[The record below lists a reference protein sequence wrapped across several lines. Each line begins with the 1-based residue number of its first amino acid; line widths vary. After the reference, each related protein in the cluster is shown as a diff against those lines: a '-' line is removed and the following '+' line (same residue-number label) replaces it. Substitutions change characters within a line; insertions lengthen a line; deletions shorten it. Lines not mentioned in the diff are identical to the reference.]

1 MIYMLKEF
9 KVTGFKNF
17 KEELF
22 FDLGTARNYEFNSDV
37 VKNNVIKTAL
47 VYGINGSGKS
57 NLGYAIFD
65 LIGHMTDKNKTVE
78 KYNLYLNLET
88 NIKKALFYYKFQ
100 FGTDTL
106 EYQYEKKSYVELT
119 REILKINGRVVID
132 YNHELRN
139 LHTPIVDLKG
149 AESLNDNLGNL
160 KISFVKYLSNNTKLD
175 NRVKENK
182 IFNKF
187 IEFVDNMLFF
197 RSLRN
202 NEYQGFMN
210 GISFIHNEIVKHGKL
225 NDFQQFLSDNK
236 LNYELAAEHRDDRE
250 VIVCKFSTGKTVDLA
265 KIYSTGTEVLS
276 VFYYWKIF
284 FEKISFVFIDEFD
297 AFYHYEIAKNIIEVI
312 KRTKGLQGVMTTH
325 NTDVMSN
332 DLLRPDCYFIL
343 NENKISSL
351 ANATEKEL
359 RCAHNLQK
367 MYKAGAFKV

>member
-1 MIYMLKEF
+1 MICVLKEF
-9 KVTGFKNF
+9 KVMGFKNF

-37 VKNNVIKTAL
+37 VKNGVIKTAL

-65 LIGHMTDKNKTVE
+65 LIGHLTDKRKTID
-78 KYNLYLNLET
+78 KYDLYLNLEKD
-88 NIKKALFYYKFQ
+88 IKKASFYYKFQ
-100 FGTDTL
+100 FGKDIL
-106 EYQYEKKSYVELT
+106 EYHYEKKSYVELT
-119 REILKINGRVVID
+119 REIIKINGNVVID

-139 LHTPIVDLKG
+139 LTIPIINLRG
-149 AESLNDNLGNL
+149 AENLNSNLGNS

-175 NRVKENK
+175 NRVKENR

-187 IEFVDNMLFF
+187 IGFVDNMLFF
-197 RSLRN
+197 RSLRT

-210 GISFIHNEIVKHGKL
+210 SSSFIHNEIVKHGKL
-225 NDFQQFLSDNK
+225 NEFQKFLSENK
-236 LNYELAAEHRDDRE
+236 LNYDLATEHRDDKE
-250 VIVCKFSTGKTVDLA
+250 VIVCKFSTGKTVDLG
-265 KIYSTGTEVLS
+265 KIYSTGTEALS
-276 VFYYWKIF
+276 LFFYWKIF

-312 KRTKGLQGVMTTH
+312 KQTKGLQGVMTTH

-351 ANATEKEL
+351 ADATEKEL

>member
-1 MIYMLKEF
+1 MLKEF
-9 KVTGFKNF
+9 KVMGFKNF

-37 VKNNVIKTAL
+37 VKNGVVKTAL

-65 LIGHMTDKNKTVE
+65 LIGHLTDKRKTID
-78 KYNLYLNLET
+78 KYDLYLNLEKD
-88 NIKKALFYYKFQ
+88 IKKASFYYKFQ
-100 FGTDTL
+100 FGKDIL
-106 EYQYEKKSYVELT
+106 EYHYEKKSYVELT
-119 REILKINGRVVID
+119 REIIKINGNVVID

-139 LHTPIVDLKG
+139 LTIPIINLRG
-149 AESLNDNLGNL
+149 AENLNSNLGNS

-175 NRVKENK
+175 NRVKENR

-187 IEFVDNMLFF
+187 IGFVDNMLFF
-197 RSLRN
+197 RSLKT

-210 GISFIHNEIVKHGKL
+210 SNSFIHNEIVKHGKL
-225 NDFQQFLSDNK
+225 NEFQKFLSENK
-236 LNYELAAEHRDDRE
+236 LNYDLATEHRDDKE
-250 VIVCKFSTGKTVDLA
+250 VIVCKFSTGKTVDLG
-265 KIYSTGTEVLS
+265 KIYSTGTEALS
-276 VFYYWKIF
+276 LFFYWKIF

-312 KRTKGLQGVMTTH
+312 KQTKGLQGVMTTH

-351 ANATEKEL
+351 ADATEKEL